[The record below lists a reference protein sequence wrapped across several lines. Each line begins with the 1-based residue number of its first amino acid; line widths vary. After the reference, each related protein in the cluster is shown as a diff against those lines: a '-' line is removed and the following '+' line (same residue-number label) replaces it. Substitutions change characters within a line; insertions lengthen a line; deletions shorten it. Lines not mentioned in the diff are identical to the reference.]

1 MEALRLLWLFGLSYV
16 LGSVPFGYI
25 ITKATKGIDVRQVES
40 GRTGG
45 TNTLRAAGF
54 WAGLATATLDIL
66 KGASTVWIAR
76 AFFPNWAWV
85 HALAPIFAILGH
97 NYSIVLLERE
107 PNGRIRLH
115 GGAGGAPAAGGALGL
130 WPATFLY
137 ILPIGAVI
145 FFFIGYAS
153 VTTMSVPL
161 ITAGVLAW
169 QAAQGKLPWV
179 YLMYPALA
187 EGLILWALRPN
198 IQRLRNGTERVV
210 GLRAWYLKRKRQ
222 AQAPGRSRVDP

>member
-1 MEALRLLWLFGLSYV
+1 MVDGLRLLWLFALSYV

-25 ITKATKGIDVRQVES
+25 IAKATKGVDVRKVES

-76 AFFPNWAWV
+76 AIFPGAAWV

-97 NYSIVLLERE
+97 NYSIVLIERDE
-107 PNGRIRLH
+107 QGRLRLH

-130 WPATFLY
+130 WAPTFLY

-145 FFFIGYAS
+145 FFIIGYAS

-169 QAAQGKLPWV
+169 QAVQGNLPWA
-179 YLMYPALA
+179 YLMYPVLA
-187 EGLILWALRPN
+187 EALILWALRPN
-198 IQRLRNGTERVV
+198 IRRLLQGTERVV
-210 GLRAWYLKRKRQ
+210 GLRAWYRKRRALHQ
-222 AQAPGRSRVDP
+222 RPSS